1 MGTEKILPL
10 IISFSWPSIVSMS
23 ALALYNMVDTI
34 FVSSFGVEAIA
45 GLTLILPLQMLI
57 LAFGLLIGVGAMAY
71 ISRSLG
77 AREYEKAAHI
87 FSTVVFLGLVV
98 SALITMLGVSQLKPL
113 LEIIGK
119 NSRANIP
126 AYRYGIVIV
135 WGVPIMMFNLI
146 LSQCARAEGNPNI
159 AMYSQLA
166 GALLNVGLDPIFI
179 FALKMGIGGAAVAT
193 VISSAIAL
201 LILLFYFLSP
211 RSHLKFRIKQ
221 IHLSLEI
228 LKEMGKSGLPSFTR
242 HTAASIVATLT
253 NSLLA
258 GYGAFALAVMGINS
272 RLIMFF
278 FMPIVGTGQG
288 FMPIIGYNFGARNL
302 ERVKKAFWTT
312 IKLATIICI
321 LGWIFI
327 QWQPGFFIKIFSRDP
342 QVVGQGVP
350 SLRIINALLPLLGF
364 QVIGSY
370 FYQAI
375 GKGLAGFILSIARQ
389 VVVFLPLVLIFR
401 MIFGLDGI
409 FFAFP
414 AADLGATLFTAIW
427 LRHTFKEL
435 STKPLAPRMTGRE
448 LESLP
453 LIEG

>member
-1 MGTEKILPL
+1 MGTEKMLPL

-23 ALALYNMVDTI
+23 AMALYNMVDTI
-34 FVSSFGVEAIA
+34 FVSSFGTEAIA
-45 GLTLILPLQMLI
+45 GLTLILPLQMLT
-57 LAFGLLIGVGAMAY
+57 LAFGLLVGVGAMAY

-77 AREYEKAAHI
+77 AREYERAGHI
-87 FSTVVFLGLVV
+87 FSIVVFFGLIV
-98 SALITMLGVSQLKPL
+98 SALITVLGVTQLKPL

-119 NSRANIP
+119 NSRAITP
-126 AYRYGIVIV
+126 AYQYGIVIV

-179 FALKMGIGGAAVAT
+179 FTLKMGISGAAVAT
-193 VISSAIAL
+193 VISSAIAFF
-201 LILLFYFLSP
+201 ILLFYFTSS
-211 RSHLKFRIKQ
+211 RCHLKFRIKQ
-221 IHLSLEI
+221 IRPSLEI
-228 LKEMGKSGLPSFTR
+228 LKGIGKSGIPSFTR
-242 HTAASIVATLT
+242 HIAASIVATLT

-258 GYGAFALAVMGINS
+258 RYGAFALAVMGINN

-321 LGWIFI
+321 LGWILI
-327 QWQPGFFIKIFSRDP
+327 QWQPELFIKIFSRDP
-342 QVVGQGVP
+342 QVVDQGIY
-350 SLRIINALLPLLGF
+350 SLRIINTLLPFLGF
-364 QVIGSY
+364 QVISSY

-401 MIFGLDGI
+401 VIFGLDGI

-414 AADLGATLFTAIW
+414 AADLGATLITAIW
-427 LRHTFKEL
+427 LRHTFKDF
-435 STKPLAPRMTGRE
+435 STKSLPPRMTGRE

-453 LIEG
+453 IIEG